1 MEFWIPT
8 LCLNSLT
15 GMCLLSC
22 IIQYF
27 LTICFVFSIMFFF
40 CLLLCQSVPLEA
52 LQPGYGVYV
61 LHSFEW
67 TSEREERQ
75 TVQVQLVFLNQ
86 MSLSKTFFKFFFDT
100 VFIFYMNIILKIDS
114 STCEYFYSFLS
125 HQVSGLFFANLKSY
139 LFSKTWLRIC
149 FSVVSYLNILTLN
162 VYNTDDKVTKKSCI
176 YLFFFNDRNT
186 WFSGCIGF

>member
-1 MEFWIPT
+1 
-8 LCLNSLT
+8 
-15 GMCLLSC
+15 
-22 IIQYF
+22 
-27 LTICFVFSIMFFF
+27 
-40 CLLLCQSVPLEA
+40 
-52 LQPGYGVYV
+52 
-61 LHSFEW
+61 
-67 TSEREERQ
+67 
-75 TVQVQLVFLNQ
+75 

-139 LFSKTWLRIC
+139 LFSETWLRIC

-176 YLFFFNDRNT
+176 YLFFLMIEILGFLDVLGFNSVLWTSENV
-186 WFSGCIGF
+186 FSHVMRTY